1 MATAATLESLMM
13 TSLDTQDGATAT
25 LTTAQGAR
33 KASRAFGNA
42 WRGAAAY
49 HYYMLAQ
56 KLFYSGNYDGAMK
69 CSIKLCEYD
78 DILNPRDIYSLLAL
92 TAYFNK
98 FYGICSQAFVKV
110 QSRIE

>member
-1 MATAATLESLMM
+1 
-13 TSLDTQDGATAT
+13 
-25 LTTAQGAR
+25 
-33 KASRAFGNA
+33 
-42 WRGAAAY
+42 
-49 HYYMLAQ
+49 
-56 KLFYSGNYDGAMK
+56 MK

-110 QSRIE
+110 RPSSVINLWPFSQLETIPDIPEAERDAIETLAVKIFVKHSPVDPITLPDPYLKCLSVGKSYKACIITGR

>member
-1 MATAATLESLMM
+1 
-13 TSLDTQDGATAT
+13 
-25 LTTAQGAR
+25 
-33 KASRAFGNA
+33 
-42 WRGAAAY
+42 
-49 HYYMLAQ
+49 MLAQ
-56 KLFYSGNYDGAMK
+56 KQFYSGNYDAAMK

-110 QSRIE
+110 RVCAV